1 MKKDLHSKNQPHLYQ
16 LAIKDK
22 SKTINNN
29 SPNAINNQMRK
40 QQNGSFKTYP
50 KYTYDELIKPA
61 DQLPEDV
68 LTEFKEVKF
77 LI

>member
-29 SPNAINNQMRK
+29 NPNAVNNQMRK
-40 QQNGSFKTYP
+40 QNGSFKTYP

-61 DQLPEDV
+61 DQLPQDV
-68 LTEFKEVKF
+68 LSEFKEVS
-77 LI
+77 

>member
-1 MKKDLHSKNQPHLYQ
+1 MKTELHAKNQPHLYQ

-29 SPNAINNQMRK
+29 SPNAVNNQLRK
-40 QQNGSFKTYP
+40 QNGSFKTYP
-50 KYTYDELIKPA
+50 KYTYDELIKPV

-68 LTEFKEVKF
+68 LTEFKEVGF
-77 LI
+77 Y